1 VRGAAAPESRQL
13 RPRLPRAFH
22 QPSNCSNDTRSI
34 QSGRSCA
41 RNVKGRPRGVTKQEN
56 TDRVH
61 EGPGFACG
69 ERCALR
75 AGLPVSQDLDRRA
88 IILFRQ
94 LSYQLHRE
102 RLGVSFSLDWK
113 GHWKCLGFSLLLG
126 VAASQ
131 TSFVIRERDPVA
143 RTFV

>member
-1 VRGAAAPESRQL
+1 M
-13 RPRLPRAFH
+13 
-22 QPSNCSNDTRSI
+22 
-34 QSGRSCA
+34 
-41 RNVKGRPRGVTKQEN
+41 KGRPRGVTKQEN

-126 VAASQ
+126 VSCLSDKFRDSRKGSSGTDLCVDGDEVRDGLTWGRVAS
-131 TSFVIRERDPVA
+131 TNKVKSAEA
-143 RTFV
+143 HSTLLL